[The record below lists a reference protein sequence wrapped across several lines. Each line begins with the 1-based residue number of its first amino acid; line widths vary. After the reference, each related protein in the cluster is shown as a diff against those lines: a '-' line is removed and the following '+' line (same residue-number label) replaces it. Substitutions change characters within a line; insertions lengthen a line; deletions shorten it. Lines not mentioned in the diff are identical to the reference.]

1 MTYTTFDNIK
11 LDLVTNVKRSQRVQR
26 IQFGD
31 GYTQVLSDGLN
42 SEMETWSCKTV
53 ALTNEEIFSTES
65 FLLSKKGNP
74 ISWTPPYNTKNF
86 SRPFESGKL
95 ILGYNN
101 LSSVALA
108 GYTRPSN
115 YTANLATGV
124 LTSVTI
130 ANDTVVDVTLSRAP
144 GDYLIQGGWSIN
156 LISPIYSTIEFELV
170 RVYV

>member
-65 FLLSKKGNP
+65 FLLSKKVTPSVGRLP
-74 ISWTPPYNTKNF
+74 ITQRIF
-86 SRPFESGKL
+86 
-95 ILGYNN
+95 
-101 LSSVALA
+101 
-108 GYTRPSN
+108 
-115 YTANLATGV
+115 
-124 LTSVTI
+124 
-130 ANDTVVDVTLSRAP
+130 RAP
-144 GDYLIQGGWSIN
+144 LKAAS
-156 LISPIYSTIEFELV
+156 
-170 RVYV
+170 